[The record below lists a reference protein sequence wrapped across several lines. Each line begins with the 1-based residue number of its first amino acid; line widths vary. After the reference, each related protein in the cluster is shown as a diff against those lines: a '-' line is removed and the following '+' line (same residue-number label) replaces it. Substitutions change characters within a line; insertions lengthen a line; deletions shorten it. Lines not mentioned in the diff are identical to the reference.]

1 MKSLFAAGT
10 LFVLAFSLSARPA
23 ESAENEGPSEGR
35 DDPVRILFVTQS
47 EGFRH
52 GSVTRQDNKPAP
64 AEDTMTELG
73 VESGLFRITTSQ
85 DVAKD
90 FTREVLDDHDIVMF
104 YTTGNLPIPE
114 DVLEYFLND
123 WLKQKGHGFIG
134 VHSAT
139 DTYHE
144 HEPFW
149 DMIGGTFDGHPWGA
163 DETVTITVHDTTHPV
178 TQPWGEEFE
187 ITDEIYQFRH
197 WQPEKVHVL
206 MSLNMAK
213 TEKKKPYHVP
223 VAWCKEYG
231 DGRVVYISLGH
242 REDVWTNPKYRQS
255 LLGAVKWILHKAEGD
270 ATPNPDLSAQENEEA
285 REDAE
290 AGS

>member
-1 MKSLFAAGT
+1 
-10 LFVLAFSLSARPA
+10 
-23 ESAENEGPSEGR
+23 
-35 DDPVRILFVTQS
+35 
-47 EGFRH
+47 
-52 GSVTRQDNKPAP
+52 
-64 AEDTMTELG
+64 
-73 VESGLFRITTSQ
+73 
-85 DVAKD
+85 
-90 FTREVLDDHDIVMF
+90 
-104 YTTGNLPIPE
+104 
-114 DVLEYFLND
+114 
-123 WLKQKGHGFIG
+123 
-134 VHSAT
+134 
-139 DTYHE
+139 
-144 HEPFW
+144 
-149 DMIGGTFDGHPWGA
+149 
-163 DETVTITVHDTTHPV
+163 
-178 TQPWGEEFE
+178 
-187 ITDEIYQFRH
+187 
-197 WQPEKVHVL
+197 